1 MNDDSKSSLPSW
13 APIAGLLVGAVVV
26 MLLLWALVIKSD
38 EDEAGDDSP
47 KIVQS
52 SDIAATAKRLGRS
65 IYWAGERPN
74 TKLELAESDSG
85 RVYVR
90 YLDMNSE
97 AGVRSADFLTV
108 ATYPVD
114 DPAAALRRAKQTRP
128 DAELA
133 RSDGGALILI
143 DPSAPGSIRVAYPG
157 ASEQVEVY
165 TPDIADG
172 IELVKRDQI
181 EPVVR

>member
-38 EDEAGDDSP
+38 EDEADDSP
-47 KIVQS
+47 RIVQS

-90 YLDMNSE
+90 YLDMDSE
-97 AGVRSADFLTV
+97 AGVRNADFLTV

-128 DAELA
+128 GSELA
-133 RSDGGALILI
+133 RSDGGALMLI
-143 DPSAPGSIRVAYPG
+143 DPAAPGSIRVAYPG
-157 ASEQVEVY
+157 VSEQVEVY